1 MLTIALNFEI
11 LAGGHEDL
19 LQLLTDLKDG
29 LGLDEECICQ
39 RIIELAQL
47 DQEEPLTGQGLWD
60 KLAELYPNGGEVGYF
75 DLLTTI
81 QFYHRPC

>member
-60 KLAELYPNGGEVGYF
+60 KLAELYPNGENEISYIT
-75 DLLTTI
+75 LLTHI
-81 QFYHRPC
+81 IYH